1 MSRLVVDQVRKSFG
15 PGAPVLD
22 GIGLDV
28 ADGTATAVVGSSG
41 CGKTTLLRVIA
52 GFEHP
57 DAGSVTIGGETVTRE
72 GFSLPAHRRRIGY
85 VAQDGALFPHLT
97 VGQNIAYGLGG
108 GFGASRK
115 HRRHVAE
122 LLDMVSL
129 DPSYADRRPHQL
141 SGGQQQRV
149 ALARAM
155 ARKPAL
161 MLLDEPF
168 SALDTGLRAAT
179 RQAVAETLRAA
190 GMTSILVTHD
200 QEEALSFA
208 DQVAVMCS
216 GRFTQVGTP
225 EQVYAEPADLF
236 TAGFLGDT
244 VLLDASIGPVTAETL
259 LGRIPVQDNAP
270 TGQGA
275 IMLRPEQLLAHATA
289 AGDAG
294 SATVRALEFRGADV
308 MLTLDLDGSPEPIQ
322 VRRVSVGAPAVG
334 DRVDLEV
341 LGAAVAFTSEQCA
354 AAGRAPRNGAAP
366 GVFTVPDVVSAV

>member
-1 MSRLVVDQVRKSFG
+1 MSRLVVENVSKHFG
-15 PGAPVLD
+15 GNLVLD
-22 GIGLDV
+22 GICLDV
-28 ADGTATAVVGSSG
+28 PDGSATAVVGSSG

-57 DAGSVTIGGETVTRE
+57 DSGSVAVGSETVTRQ
-72 GFSLPAHRRRIGY
+72 GFTLPAHRRNIGY

-97 VGQNIAYGLGG
+97 VGQNIAYGLNGG
-108 GFGASRK
+108 LAGRRK
-115 HRRHVAE
+115 HKQRIAE
-122 LLDMVSL
+122 LLEMVSL
-129 DPSYADRRPHQL
+129 DASYADRRPHQL

-155 ARKPAL
+155 ARKPEV

-208 DQVAVMCS
+208 DQVAVMCT
-216 GRFTQVGTP
+216 GRFTQVGAP
-225 EQVYAEPADLF
+225 AQVYAAPADLF

-244 VLLDASIGPVTAETL
+244 VLLDATVGAGMAETA
-259 LGRIPVQDNAP
+259 LGRIPVQADAP
-270 TGQGA
+270 SSAATV
-275 IMLRPEQLLAHATA
+275 MMRPEQLVAHVVSN
-289 AGDAG
+289 G
-294 SATVRALEFRGADV
+294 SPGAATVRAVEFRGADV
-308 MLTLDLDGSPEPIQ
+308 MLSLDLDGRAEPIQ
-322 VRRVSVGAPAVG
+322 VRRVSVGAPTVG

-354 AAGRAPRNGAAP
+354 AAASRNGALIAP
-366 GVFTVPDVVSAV
+366 AA

>member
-1 MSRLVVDQVRKSFG
+1 MSRLVVENVSKTFG
-15 PGAPVLD
+15 SAKVLD
-22 GIGLDV
+22 GIRLDV
-28 ADGTATAVVGSSG
+28 PDGSSTAVVGSSG

-52 GFEHP
+52 GFENP
-57 DAGSVTIGGETVTRE
+57 DAGSVSIGTETITRD
-72 GFSLPAHRRRIGY
+72 GFSLPPHRRNIGY

-97 VGQNIAYGLGG
+97 VGQNIAYGLNGG
-108 GFGASRK
+108 LAGR
-115 HRRHVAE
+115 RRHKPRIGE
-122 LLDMVSL
+122 LLEMVSL
-129 DPSYADRRPHQL
+129 DPDYADRRPHQL

-155 ARKPAL
+155 ARKPNV

-179 RQAVAETLRAA
+179 RQAVADTLRAA

-225 EQVYAEPADLF
+225 EQVYAAPADLF

-244 VLLDASIGPVTAETL
+244 VLLAATLNDGVADTA
-259 LGRIPVQDNAP
+259 LGRIPVQPGAP
-270 TGQGA
+270 ASAATV
-275 IMLRPEQLLAHATA
+275 MMRPEQLLAHVVAN
-289 AGDAG
+289 GHPG
-294 SATVRALEFRGADV
+294 LATVRTVEFRGADV
-308 MLTLDLDGSPEPIQ
+308 MLTLDLDGRPDPIQ
-322 VRRVSVGAPAVG
+322 VRRVSVAAPSVG

-341 LGAAVAFTSEQCA
+341 LGAAVAFTAAQCA
-354 AAGRAPRNGAAP
+354 SVARNGVAVPAP
-366 GVFTVPDVVSAV
+366 AVLSAV

>member
-1 MSRLVVDQVRKSFG
+1 MSRLVVENVCKNFG
-15 PGAPVLD
+15 PARVLD
-22 GIGLDV
+22 GIRLEV
-28 ADGTATAVVGSSG
+28 PDGSATAVVGSSG

-52 GFEHP
+52 GFENP
-57 DAGSVTIGGETVTRE
+57 DSGSVTVGSEVVTRE
-72 GFSLPAHRRRIGY
+72 GFSLPPHRRRIGY

-97 VGQNIAYGLGG
+97 VGQNIAYGLNGG
-108 GFGASRK
+108 LAG
-115 HRRHVAE
+115 RRRRAAQVRE

-129 DPSYADRRPHQL
+129 GADYADRRPHQL

-155 ARKPAL
+155 ARKPDL

-179 RQAVAETLRAA
+179 RQAVADTLRAA

-208 DQVAVMCS
+208 DQVAVMCT

-225 EQVYAEPADLF
+225 EQVYAAPADLF

-244 VLLDASIGPVTAETL
+244 VLLDATLRSDTAETA
-259 LGRIPVQDNAP
+259 LGRIPVQPDAP
-270 TGQGA
+270 AGA
-275 IMLRPEQLLAHATA
+275 ATVMMRPEQLVAHVVSN
-289 AGDAG
+289 GDPG
-294 SATVRALEFRGADV
+294 CATVRGVEFRGADV
-308 MLTLDLDGSPEPIQ
+308 MLTLDLDGRADPIQ
-322 VRRVSVGAPAVG
+322 VRRVSVAAPTVG

-341 LGAAVAFTSEQCA
+341 LGAAVAFTAEQCA
-354 AAGRAPRNGAAP
+354 SAAQLTNGLSSAPPARDAL
-366 GVFTVPDVVSAV
+366 AV